1 MKKSLVLCVLLAAF
15 AWTST
20 SYGMGRVL
28 VYKGTIKA
36 SNTVFDVNDTNNFA
50 PLSVQGYWV
59 VELIYT
65 DVNEHTGVYDDYYA
79 FSGDSNAVIYDK
91 KREWIKMIPE
101 SLGTDWYDSRHIGL
115 FSFDASDADG
125 SFAFDVTGKGKLI
138 KDSND
143 PIIPKTYVPTTLKGA
158 GLVTNFD
165 FFTPFE
171 TYSGPV
177 TVTLT
182 LDTKL
187 TLEANSNGYDV
198 DETLN
203 NIIDKLTAKGTWAN
217 WPYLPPGP

>member
-1 MKKSLVLCVLLAAF
+1 MRKLLVLSALLAAF
-15 AWTST
+15 ACGQTA
-20 SYGMGRVL
+20 YGMGRVL
-28 VYKGTIKA
+28 VYKGTIKSSKMA
-36 SNTVFDVNDTNNFA
+36 FDVNDPNNFV

-59 VELIYT
+59 VNFAYN
-65 DVNEHTGVYDDYYA
+65 DVNEHTGVFNDYYA
-79 FSGDSNAVIYDK
+79 FSVDSNVVIYDK
-91 KREWIKMIPE
+91 KREWVKMIPD
-101 SLGTDWYDSRHIGL
+101 SINIDYYDSRQIGL
-115 FSFDASDADG
+115 LSFEATDADG
-125 SFAFDVTGKGKLI
+125 SFIFDVTGKGKLI

-143 PIIPKTYVPTTLKGA
+143 PIIPKTYVATAMKGA

-187 TLEANSNGYDV
+187 TLEANSNGYTV

-203 NIIDKLTAKGTWAN
+203 NIIDKLEVKGTWCN
-217 WPYLPPGP
+217 WPYLPAP